1 MTGKVEIINIALA
14 RLGES
19 PIQSFEEGSV
29 PANSARL
36 VYDSARRST
45 LRDYN
50 WNFAVATA
58 ELARY
63 ADTQAGDF
71 PFAFALPA
79 DCLRVIRLPPSPQGL
94 RRTSRLATPPGQVR
108 SRTCGDFGRNLPFTL
123 RGGKLLAHEPKVVLE
138 YLRDVTDENEFDAKF
153 IEALTYKLASEL
165 AMPVKGSAELMASYS
180 NAYQTLIN
188 RAATESAWEEREP
201 RSGNPYLEARF

>member
-1 MTGKVEIINIALA
+1 MTGKVEIVNIALA

-71 PFAFALPA
+71 PFAFALPS
-79 DCLRVIRLPPSPQGL
+79 DCLRVIRL
-94 RRTSRLATPPGQVR
+94 RLATPPGQVR

-123 RGGKLLAHEPKVVLE
+123 RGGRLLAHEPRVVLE

-188 RAATESAWEEREP
+188 RAATESAWEEKEP

>member
-1 MTGKVEIINIALA
+1 MTGKVEIVNIALA

-71 PFAFALPA
+71 PFAFALPS
-79 DCLRVIRLPPSPQGL
+79 DCLRVIRL
-94 RRTSRLATPPGQVR
+94 RLATPPGQVR
-108 SRTCGDFGRNLPFTL
+108 SRTCGDFGRNLSFTL
-123 RGGKLLAHEPKVVLE
+123 RGGRLLAHEPKVALE

-188 RAATESAWEEREP
+188 RAATESAWEEKEP

>member
-1 MTGKVEIINIALA
+1 MTGKVEIVNIALA

-79 DCLRVIRLPPSPQGL
+79 DCLRVIRL
-94 RRTSRLATPPGQVR
+94 RLATPPGQVR

-123 RGGKLLAHEPKVVLE
+123 RGGRLLAHEPKVVLE

-188 RAATESAWEEREP
+188 RAATESAWEEKES
-201 RSGNPYLEARF
+201 RSGNPYLEARY